1 MKYIELTANYLS
13 TIDWLG
19 DTIIDW
25 ASGGTQYT
33 LDGQIKQ
40 SLPYHY
46 GRFDRAIASADG
58 VYSFIYKSLGTKG
71 LLLKNGEIMREINR
85 PYYCA
90 EVYEYPAAFITVGS
104 AAYLIHCPISYNQLD
119 FEEVETGKLVTNI
132 PGRKPADIFHSRLE
146 ISPDGTTLLCR
157 SWGWHPVEFIEVF
170 NIADCIKTPQALDI
184 YPVFFPDGA
193 QICTASFIDNENI
206 LIGSSD
212 ELINEENI
220 VMPQKSVAVWN
231 LKTKEFSK
239 PVKVTEEFG
248 NLFAIDDNIA
258 WDMFK
263 YPKTI
268 DIRTG
273 EILDKVDYVNSGD
286 QRSSI
291 LGNLQYHYPQ
301 IAFNRQTKSIAIAG
315 KDKINILLPD

>member
-1 MKYIELTANYLS
+1 MKHIELTANYLS

-25 ASGGTQYT
+25 VSGGTQYT

-40 SLPYHY
+40 TLPYHY
-46 GRFDRAIASADG
+46 GSFDRAIASTDG
-58 VYSFIYKSLGTKG
+58 VYAFIYKNLATKG
-71 LLLKNGEIMREINR
+71 LLLKNGEVLREINR

-90 EVYEYPAAFITVGS
+90 EVYEYPAAFITIDS
-104 AAYLIHCPISYNQLD
+104 TTYLIHCPVSYNQLD
-119 FEEVETGKLVTNI
+119 FEEVETGKLITNI
-132 PGRKPADIFHSRLE
+132 SGRNPADVFHSRLE
-146 ISPDGTTLLCR
+146 VSPDETTLLCR

-193 QICTASFIDNENI
+193 QICTASFIDNDNI

-220 VMPQKSVAVWN
+220 IIPQNSIAVWN
-231 LKTKEFSK
+231 LKTQELSRPMKIAG
-239 PVKVTEEFG
+239 EFG
-248 NLFAIDDNIA
+248 NLFAIDNNTA

-263 YPKTI
+263 YPKI
-268 DIRTG
+268 VDIRTG
-273 EILDKVDYVNSGD
+273 EILDKADHINSGD
-286 QRSSI
+286 QCSTI
-291 LGNLQYHYPQ
+291 LSNSEYYPQ
-301 IAFNRQTKSIAIAG
+301 IVFNRQTKSIAIAG
-315 KDKINILLPD
+315 KDKIDVLISD